1 MLAIVAVVIAVVA
14 NRPEKKKPSS
24 EKPKDDRKNRK
35 VPKKKEQKQEDTD
48 TKDPEDQTNGTVD
61 EPVSEPTET
70 DYISRTVDNRTD
82 KRRGS
87 RTYKRGIAYC

>member
-14 NRPEKKKPSS
+14 NRPEKKKPSIRKAES
-24 EKPKDDRKNRK
+24 DGRTEKFQKRGA
-35 VPKKKEQKQEDTD
+35 KQEDTD

-87 RTYKRGIAYC
+87 RTYKRGITYC